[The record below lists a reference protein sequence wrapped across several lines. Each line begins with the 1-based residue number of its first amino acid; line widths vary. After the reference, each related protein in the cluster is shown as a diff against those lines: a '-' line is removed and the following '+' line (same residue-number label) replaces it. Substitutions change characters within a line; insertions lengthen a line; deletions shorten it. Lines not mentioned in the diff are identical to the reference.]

1 MEPVVVV
8 DGEEPVEV
16 GVRAGALSVV
26 VESEDAVSLALDVV
40 IVAFEDPVMAVLL
53 LGRPV
58 TVVMVELWGLVN
70 VPVVERVVDP
80 EVVVAVPLVAV
91 SVLEL
96 EVVEDFGAASEI
108 MVNSGVK
115 FSGTAPASSVMVMA

>member
-1 MEPVVVV
+1 MEPVVD

-16 GVRAGALSVV
+16 GVPVGALSVV

-40 IVAFEDPVMAVLL
+40 IVAFEYPVMVVLL
-53 LGRPV
+53 LGRLV
-58 TVVMVELWGLVN
+58 TVVMVELWGLVY

-96 EVVEDFGAASEI
+96 VEDFGAASEI

-115 FSGTAPASSVMVMA
+115 FSGTTPASSVIVMA

>member
-1 MEPVVVV
+1 VEPVVD

-16 GVRAGALSVV
+16 GVPVGALSVV

-40 IVAFEDPVMAVLL
+40 IVAFEYPVMVVLL
-53 LGRPV
+53 LGRLV
-58 TVVMVELWGLVN
+58 TVVMVELWGLVY

-96 EVVEDFGAASEI
+96 VEDFGAASEI

-115 FSGTAPASSVMVMA
+115 FSGTTPASSVIVMA

>member
-1 MEPVVVV
+1 MEPVVDDD

-16 GVRAGALSVV
+16 GVRVGVLSVV

-58 TVVMVELWGLVN
+58 TVVMVELWGLVY
-70 VPVVERVVDP
+70 VPVVERVVAP

-96 EVVEDFGAASEI
+96 VEDFGAASEI

-115 FSGTAPASSVMVMA
+115 FSGTTPASSVIVMA